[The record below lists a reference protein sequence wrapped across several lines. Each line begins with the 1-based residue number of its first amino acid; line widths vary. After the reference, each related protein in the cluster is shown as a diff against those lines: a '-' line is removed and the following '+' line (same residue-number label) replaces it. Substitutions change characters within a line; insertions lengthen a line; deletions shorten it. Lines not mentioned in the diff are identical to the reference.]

1 MFKVSNDP
9 KDVALNIFTPYS
21 LVSAIDFEHV
31 NKCQLSRSF
40 NILRLLQMLFFLK
53 LILNTKSFSKS
64 NIYCNLKMVKLLV
77 MLLTKNLYAKINNF
91 KCLWIFRDNFSEPF

>member
-40 NILRLLQMLFFLK
+40 NILRLL
-53 LILNTKSFSKS
+53 
-64 NIYCNLKMVKLLV
+64 
-77 MLLTKNLYAKINNF
+77 
-91 KCLWIFRDNFSEPF
+91 